1 MERMLMKHKLT
12 RLAVLAAGLAT
23 PLALALPAAHAVTRA
38 CTTGDGG
45 FCSGQVSKQA
55 VPLELAVAVSI
66 AQVTDGT
73 KIVAS
78 TPALSG
84 REDWDIR
91 PATGSFRTFTFAP
104 RGQPTNLCLTASS
117 DVPGSQLNLRLCEP
131 GSVGS
136 SHQLWHPD
144 NILGGGYVVWVNAA
158 DGMAMTVAGDT
169 PGSPVQVRAVGAG
182 TGGNKNFAPVP
193 TAP

>member
-55 VPLELAVAVSI
+55 VPLELAV
-66 AQVTDGT
+66 
-73 KIVAS
+73 
-78 TPALSG
+78 
-84 REDWDIR
+84 
-91 PATGSFRTFTFAP
+91 
-104 RGQPTNLCLTASS
+104 TASS

-182 TGGNKNFAPVP
+182 TGGNKNV
-193 TAP
+193 